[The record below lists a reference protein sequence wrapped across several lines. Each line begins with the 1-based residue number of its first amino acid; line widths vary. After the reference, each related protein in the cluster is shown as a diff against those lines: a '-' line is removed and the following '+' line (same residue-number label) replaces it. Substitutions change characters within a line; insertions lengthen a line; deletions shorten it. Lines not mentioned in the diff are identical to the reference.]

1 VILLDTHAAIW
12 YAFDRGL
19 GRQSQRFADKALAVD
34 ELAIS
39 TFSFWELAMLK
50 SKGRLRAL
58 KSAGELRT
66 KLLGLGLRELPLTG
80 EIAILAA
87 ELEGLH
93 GEPADRIIAA
103 TAIAHDA
110 TLMTADDKLLLR
122 GATRLPLRHGDFA
135 HAAQP
140 LMP

>member
-12 YAFDRGL
+12 YALDRGL

-34 ELAIS
+34 KLTIS
-39 TFSFWELAMLK
+39 TFSFWELAMLA

-66 KLLGLGLRELPLTG
+66 KLLGLGRRELLLTG

-87 ELEGLH
+87 ELDGLH
-93 GEPADRIIAA
+93 GDPADRIIAA

-110 TLMTADDKLLLR
+110 TLIAADDKLLR
-122 GATRLPLRHGDFA
+122 WRHWLKRQVA
-135 HAAQP
+135 ER
-140 LMP
+140 